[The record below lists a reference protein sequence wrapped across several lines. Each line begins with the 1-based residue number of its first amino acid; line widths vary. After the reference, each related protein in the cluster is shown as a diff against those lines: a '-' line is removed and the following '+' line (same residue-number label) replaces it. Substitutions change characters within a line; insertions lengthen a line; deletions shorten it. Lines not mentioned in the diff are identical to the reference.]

1 MDNKIVTFE
10 SKFGKPEKFNSQFHM
25 VKIYIA
31 YAGKNRNGS
40 IISKETFEKLIPS
53 LYGVPVVGEWKET
66 NQDFG
71 SHGGKIEISEDG
83 IQYIDTTKPYGFVD
97 SSATVQWEN
106 VVEEDET
113 EREYLTTTAFLW
125 TSRYPEVL
133 KVLENKNNQSM
144 ELNIFDGKMSEEYPE
159 YFEILDGEFSALCI
173 LGEDI
178 EGCFE
183 SAKVSQF
190 NLDKDAFKSEFTQ
203 MVAELKKSLNFTN
216 EGGDNL
222 EDKKFEEELV
232 ETTEQ
237 EFEKDETV
245 EEAVVET
252 SEEETTEEF
261 VEDVVNETTENTD
274 ETTAN
279 TSEEEVEEKF
289 TKVFELSHDDIRTKL
304 YGLLYEVEDEDDDWY
319 YINEVFDT
327 YFIYSGYKKIY
338 KQSYVK
344 TDVDVAFEGERV
356 EMFIEY
362 LTAEELEELNKMR
375 DNYSLILKENE
386 ELKEFKAQKD
396 KEEFEAEQE
405 KLREEKIEHI
415 NTEYEHISDDIKELF
430 ISKVDEYESTED
442 LDADICVY
450 IVKNKVTFSKAKKEN
465 TSIKLEVEQNEQK
478 LVMSPYGDLF

>member
-10 SKFGKPEKFNSQFHM
+10 SKFGKPEKFNSSFHK
-25 VKIYIA
+25 VKIFVA

-40 IISKETFEKLIPS
+40 IISKETFEKIIPS
-53 LYGVPVVGEWKET
+53 IYGIPIIG
-66 NQDFG
+66 DYHDDSFHG
-71 SHGGKIEISEDG
+71 HGGEIVINDEGINYYDTTCAFGYIDSSAKVDWELVTEEDG
-83 IQYIDTTKPYGFVD
+83 I
-97 SSATVQWEN
+97 
-106 VVEEDET
+106 
-113 EREYLTTTAFLW
+113 EREYLTVDGFLW
-125 TSRYPEVL
+125 TEKYPESL
-133 KVLENKNNQSM
+133 KALDGNHNQSM
-144 ELNIFDGKMSEEYPE
+144 ELTILDGAMSSDDEN
-159 YFEILDGEFSALCI
+159 YFEILDAEFLALCI
-173 LGEDI
+173 LSPDTEP
-178 EGCFE
+178 CFE

-190 NLDKDAFKSEFTQ
+190 NLDKDVFKSEFTQ
-203 MVAELKKSLNFTN
+203 MVAELKKSINFTN
-216 EGGDNL
+216 NQQQKTNKGGESV
-222 EDKKFEEELV
+222 EDKKLEEEV
-232 ETTEQ
+232 IETT
-237 EFEKDETV
+237 
-245 EEAVVET
+245 
-252 SEEETTEEF
+252 EETTEEF
-261 VEDVVNETTENTD
+261 VEDVVDETTENTD
-274 ETTAN
+274 ETTVD

-405 KLREEKIEHI
+405 KLREEKVNHI

-465 TSIKLEVEQNEQK
+465 TSVKLEVEQNEQK
-478 LVMSPYGDLF
+478 LVVSPYGDLF